1 MKRSLVGLSLLA
13 VLSLTACANASNVPP
28 LFHASSTLQEQQQQT
43 QSAAQLALY
52 DYNHNI
58 NPEWNVPVSGVYDQA
73 DRYPVGRMDSRFRV
87 GHRCSLAGE
96 IIEPA
101 PLSRR

>member
-13 VLSLTACANASNVPP
+13 TLSLTACANASNVPP

-73 DRYPVGRMDSRFRV
+73 DRYRGPNGFPLPGWSQMFFGR
-87 GHRCSLAGE
+87 
-96 IIEPA
+96 
-101 PLSRR
+101 